1 MKKQFIKDLPIY
13 LNGFAIGWI
22 FWRLPKYEIM
32 EQKFLITDN
41 QYDVQLLLDAGWK
54 IVSVTAQ
61 VVSTGKDYSSE
72 KGKFAIV
79 LERPL

>member
-1 MKKQFIKDLPIY
+1 
-13 LNGFAIGWI
+13 
-22 FWRLPKYEIM
+22 M

-41 QYDVQLLLDAGWK
+41 QYDVQLLLNAGWK

-72 KGKFAIV
+72 KGNFAIV